1 MNSTFDEFKR
11 NWLLVVVAMFGCG
24 LGISSL
30 PLYTSGVFFPYMTND
45 LGWTRSELSFAVLLS
60 TLMLAV
66 ASPIAGL
73 LMDRFGVAR
82 ITACSLV
89 MAAALFAVLGL
100 HRFSLAQFYAIQ
112 LAIAAL
118 GAGAAPVA
126 YTRLVVHQF
135 EATKGLALGITLLG
149 PSLVATFAPLLV
161 ATVISTHDW
170 QAGYL
175 TLAALTAAMLPLLGA
190 LLLVQPAALRASKST
205 AVAPDDSLFNATE
218 RRAIFSR
225 LMLGLGCY
233 SLAVGGM
240 LVHLTPMLVDGG
252 MTTVNAAKIAGLV
265 GISGIAGR
273 LLGGWSAD
281 RIFGPYILG
290 TIAVVA
296 ATGYAAL
303 ATFGIP
309 AAPFSAIAVGFAL
322 GTEGDL
328 LGYLVSRYFGKRSY
342 GRVFGWIF
350 GAFIACLGLSP
361 MIMAFLH
368 ARSGSYS
375 VPLWV
380 DSVLLVVSAI
390 VLVRLPKYRRSRHD
404 MPGDENSPQG
414 RPATYPEG
422 PQKTNFFVR

>member
-11 NWLLVVVAMFGCG
+11 NWLLIMVAMFGCG

-30 PLYTSGVFFPYMTND
+30 PLYTSGVFFPYMTHD

-66 ASPIAGL
+66 VSPIAGL

-82 ITACSLV
+82 VTACSLV
-89 MAAALFAVLGL
+89 MAAALFSALGL
-100 HRFSLAQFYAIQ
+100 HRFSLMQFYAIQ

-161 ATVISTHDW
+161 ATVIAAHGW

-175 TLAALTAAMLPLLGA
+175 TLAALTAAMLPLLA
-190 LLLVQPAALRASKST
+190 VLSLVQPAAVRASKST
-205 AVAPDDSLFNATE
+205 VVASDDNLFSAKE
-218 RRAIFSR
+218 RRAIFSK

-252 MTTVNAAKIAGLV
+252 MTAVNAAKIAGLV

-290 TIAVVA
+290 TIAVIA

-303 ATFGIP
+303 ATFGIA

-328 LGYLVSRYFGKRSY
+328 LGYLISRYFGKQSY

-361 MIMAFLH
+361 MVMAFLH
-368 ARSGSYS
+368 ARSGSYN

-380 DSVLLVVSAI
+380 DAILLLVSAL
-390 VLVRLPKYRRSRHD
+390 VLVRLPKYRPTRHD
-404 MPGDENSPQG
+404 MPVDAFPPQG
-414 RPATYPEG
+414 MPVTYP
-422 PQKTNFFVR
+422 QADR

>member
-11 NWLLVVVAMFGCG
+11 NWLLIMVAMFGCG

-30 PLYTSGVFFPYMTND
+30 PLYTSGVFFPYMTHD

-66 ASPIAGL
+66 VSPIAGL

-82 ITACSLV
+82 VTACSLV
-89 MAAALFAVLGL
+89 MAAALFSALGL
-100 HRFSLAQFYAIQ
+100 HRFSLMQFYAIQ

-161 ATVISTHDW
+161 ATVIAAHGW

-175 TLAALTAAMLPLLGA
+175 TLAALTAAMLPLLA
-190 LLLVQPAALRASKST
+190 VLSLVQPAAVRASKST
-205 AVAPDDSLFNATE
+205 VVASDDNLFSAKE
-218 RRAIFSR
+218 RRAIFSK

-240 LVHLTPMLVDGG
+240 LVHLMPMLVDGG
-252 MTTVNAAKIAGLV
+252 MTAVNAAKIAGLV

-290 TIAVVA
+290 TIAVIA

-303 ATFGIP
+303 ATFGIA

-328 LGYLVSRYFGKRSY
+328 LGYLISRYFGKQSY

-361 MIMAFLH
+361 MVMAFLH
-368 ARSGSYS
+368 ARSGSYN

-380 DSVLLVVSAI
+380 DAILLLVSAL
-390 VLVRLPKYRRSRHD
+390 VLVRLPKYRPTRHD
-404 MPGDENSPQG
+404 MPVGEFPPQG
-414 RPATYPEG
+414 MPVTYP
-422 PQKTNFFVR
+422 QADR

>member
-11 NWLLVVVAMFGCG
+11 NWLLIMVAMFGCG

-30 PLYTSGVFFPYMTND
+30 PLYTSGVFFPYMTHD

-66 ASPIAGL
+66 VSPIAGL

-82 ITACSLV
+82 VTACSLV
-89 MAAALFAVLGL
+89 MAAALFSALGL
-100 HRFSLAQFYAIQ
+100 HRFSLMQFYAIQ

-161 ATVISTHDW
+161 ATVIAAHGW

-175 TLAALTAAMLPLLGA
+175 TLAALTAAMLPLLA
-190 LLLVQPAALRASKST
+190 VLSLVQPAAVRASKST
-205 AVAPDDSLFNATE
+205 VVASDDNLFSAKE
-218 RRAIFSR
+218 RRAIFSK

-252 MTTVNAAKIAGLV
+252 MTAVNAAKIAGLV

-290 TIAVVA
+290 TIAVIA

-303 ATFGIP
+303 ATFGIA

-328 LGYLVSRYFGKRSY
+328 LGYLISRYFGKQSY

-361 MIMAFLH
+361 MVMAFLH
-368 ARSGSYS
+368 ARSGSYN

-380 DSVLLVVSAI
+380 DAILLIVSAL
-390 VLVRLPKYRRSRHD
+390 VLIRLPKYRPTRHD
-404 MPGDENSPQG
+404 MPVDAFPPQG
-414 RPATYPEG
+414 MPVTYP
-422 PQKTNFFVR
+422 QADR

>member
-11 NWLLVVVAMFGCG
+11 NGLLIMVAMFGCG

-30 PLYTSGVFFPYMTND
+30 PLYTSGVFFPYMTHD

-60 TLMLAV
+60 TMMLAI

-82 ITACSLV
+82 VTACSLV
-89 MAAALFAVLGL
+89 MAAALFSVLGL
-100 HRFSLAQFYAIQ
+100 HRFSLMQFYAIQ

-161 ATVISTHDW
+161 ATVIAAYGW

-175 TLAALTAAMLPLLGA
+175 TLAALTAVVLPLLAA
-190 LLLVQPAALRASKST
+190 LLLVQPAAVRASKST
-205 AVAPDDSLFNATE
+205 VVASDDSLFSAKE

-240 LVHLTPMLVDGG
+240 LVHLTPLLVDGG
-252 MTTVNAAKIAGLV
+252 MTTVNAARIAGLV

-290 TIAVVA
+290 TIAVIA

-303 ATFGIP
+303 ATFGIS
-309 AAPFSAIAVGFAL
+309 AAHFSAIAVGFAL

-328 LGYLVSRYFGKRSY
+328 LGYLISRYFGKQSY

-361 MIMAFLH
+361 MVMAFLH
-368 ARSGSYS
+368 ARSGSYN

-380 DSVLLVVSAI
+380 DAILMVVSAL
-390 VLVRLPKYRRSRHD
+390 VLIRLPKYRRTRHE
-404 MPGDENSPQG
+404 MPVDEFTRQG
-414 RPATYPEG
+414 VPVTYP
-422 PQKTNFFVR
+422 QADR